1 MKSKKN
7 ISLADY
13 PILLVDDDDLDV
25 ECFTRAL
32 KRVNAPNP
40 FYRACDGVEA
50 LEFLKGQNGKEKI
63 DYPRV
68 IFLDINMPRMNGFEF
83 LERIKSDAEMAH
95 SIIFMLTTSDR
106 SNDIAIANAYNIAG
120 YLIKG
125 NVLQLA
131 DFFENFLKPG
141 AGMPLSIPQ

>member
-1 MKSKKN
+1 MKPKKN
-7 ISLADY
+7 INLADY

-32 KRVNAPNP
+32 KRIKAPNP
-40 FYRACDGVEA
+40 FFRASDGIEA
-50 LEFLKGQNGKEKI
+50 LEFLKGENGKEKI
-63 DYPRV
+63 EYPRI

-83 LERIKSDAEMAH
+83 LERIKSDKELSQ

-106 SNDIAIANAYNIAG
+106 SNDIAIANAYNISG

-141 AGMPLSIPQ
+141 AAVPVN

>member
-7 ISLADY
+7 INLADY

-32 KRVNAPNP
+32 KRIKAPNP
-40 FYRACDGVEA
+40 FFRACDGVEA
-50 LEFLKGQNGKEKI
+50 IEFLKGQNGKEKI
-63 DYPRV
+63 SNPRV

-83 LERIKSDAEMAH
+83 LERIKSDEDMAN

-106 SNDIAIANAYNIAG
+106 SNDIAIANAYNISG

-141 AGMPLSIPQ
+141 AAVPIAH

>member
-1 MKSKKN
+1 MKPKKN
-7 ISLADY
+7 INLADY

-32 KRVNAPNP
+32 KKIKAPNP
-40 FYRACDGVEA
+40 FYRASDGVEA

-83 LERIKSDAEMAH
+83 LERIKNDEDMSQN
-95 SIIFMLTTSDR
+95 IIFMLTTSDR
-106 SNDIAIANAYNIAG
+106 SNDIAIANAYNISG

-141 AGMPLSIPQ
+141 AAMPVPH